1 VRNEKENQ
9 NFQLAF
15 GNFFYP
21 QKVRRNANAIGLQ
34 KEDIMA
40 IGKEIKFRGS
50 DQKGRGVLKRL
61 FLWSPS
67 VDTVIAFLSVI
78 LITSLVCL

>member
-1 VRNEKENQ
+1 
-9 NFQLAF
+9 
-15 GNFFYP
+15 
-21 QKVRRNANAIGLQ
+21 
-34 KEDIMA
+34 MA

-78 LITSLVCL
+78 LITSLVYLSLTIIRQDWASAIIYG

>member
-1 VRNEKENQ
+1 
-9 NFQLAF
+9 
-15 GNFFYP
+15 
-21 QKVRRNANAIGLQ
+21 
-34 KEDIMA
+34 MA
-40 IGKEIKFRGS
+40 TGKETEFRGN